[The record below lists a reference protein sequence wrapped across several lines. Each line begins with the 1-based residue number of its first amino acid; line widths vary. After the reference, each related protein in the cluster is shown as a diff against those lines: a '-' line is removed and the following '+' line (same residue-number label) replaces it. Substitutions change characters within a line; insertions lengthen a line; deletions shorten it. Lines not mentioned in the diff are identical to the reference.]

1 MRSEHFAAYLCRIW
15 ISHKYGVATFFLIEI
30 KCGENAKKNVNPVGF
45 RGEYCA
51 DGLGLLQYVGVTFR
65 YF

>member
-1 MRSEHFAAYLCRIW
+1 
-15 ISHKYGVATFFLIEI
+15 VATFFLIEI
-30 KCGENAKKNVNPVGF
+30 KCGENAKKNVITVGF